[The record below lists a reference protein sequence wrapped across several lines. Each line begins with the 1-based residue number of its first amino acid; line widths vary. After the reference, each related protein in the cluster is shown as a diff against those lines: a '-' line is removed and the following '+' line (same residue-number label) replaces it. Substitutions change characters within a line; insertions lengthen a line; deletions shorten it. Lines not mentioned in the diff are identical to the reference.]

1 VASLLRLTADG
12 FAALVKGDAPELA
25 GELDPALDAVR
36 APRTV
41 IDLER
46 RGEHGT
52 CWVGDAD
59 AWLLVP
65 EQPGWFVAF
74 ACTLDEL
81 PVALLRAV
89 GAAESPRPRG
99 EVLRYGAPE
108 LAGVLARD
116 ELEGFRAHWR
126 VGTVEVIETEAGSWS
141 VVPDGSEVELH
152 PVDATWIYGAIADL
166 IAEPAHA

>member
-1 VASLLRLTADG
+1 VASLVRVTADG
-12 FAALVKGDAPELA
+12 FAALVNGEARELA
-25 GELDPALDAVR
+25 DELGPALDAVR

-74 ACTLDEL
+74 ACGIDEL

-89 GAAESPRPRG
+89 GAEECARPSG
-99 EVLRYGAPE
+99 ETVRYDAPE
-108 LAGVLARD
+108 LAGVLARG
-116 ELEGFRAHWR
+116 ELENFRAHWR
-126 VGTVEVIETEAGSWS
+126 VGTVEIIETDGGSWA
-141 VVPDGSEVELH
+141 VVPDGSEVALH
-152 PVDATWIYGAIADL
+152 PVDATWVYAAIADL
-166 IAEPAHA
+166 VAEPAHA